1 MILPAKK
8 SFSLFVLALLVTLV
22 SSQSLAQP
30 GSDEEK
36 AAVPDNQRLWQL
48 IQKQQRTI
56 ESLQTELR
64 QLKNRLDTTV
74 RHVSQQEDEL
84 QQVAEAVEEGTPVA
98 TQTSLGGYGEL
109 HYNNTDSGNKVDF
122 HRFVLFLS
130 HDFTEKTRFYSELE
144 VEHSISGD
152 GAPGEVELEQ
162 AFIEHRINDRL
173 TGKAGLMLMPVGIL
187 NETHEPDTFFG
198 VERNPVEKNILPT
211 TWWEAG
217 LALSYQVT
225 DRLSTDFMLSSGL
238 NVPTT
243 GSKAFLI
250 RSGRQGVAK
259 ATANDGAMT
268 ARVRFQPVNGLRLS
282 ATAHYQQDITQ
293 GQLGVN
299 ALLLEADAQYRKGPF
314 GLKALVARWDLDDK
328 VNLLAPGRE
337 QQSGYYVEPSWRFGE
352 RQNVGV
358 FARYAE
364 WDNAAGDDHA
374 DSDMSQMSLGINYW
388 LHPQVV
394 FKFDYQDQSGAAD
407 DDGFNLG
414 VGYSF

>member
-1 MILPAKK
+1 
-8 SFSLFVLALLVTLV
+8 
-22 SSQSLAQP
+22 
-30 GSDEEK
+30 
-36 AAVPDNQRLWQL
+36 
-48 IQKQQRTI
+48 
-56 ESLQTELR
+56 
-64 QLKNRLDTTV
+64 
-74 RHVSQQEDEL
+74 
-84 QQVAEAVEEGTPVA
+84 
-98 TQTSLGGYGEL
+98 
-109 HYNNTDSGNKVDF
+109 
-122 HRFVLFLS
+122 
-130 HDFTEKTRFYSELE
+130 
-144 VEHSISGD
+144 
-152 GAPGEVELEQ
+152 VELEQ

-352 RQNVGV
+352 RQNVATGCIPRWFSNLTTRTSPGPRTTTDLTWV
-358 FARYAE
+358 QRPRQPFQKSFTPFWPQPLARGLPRP
-364 WDNAAGDDHA
+364 GDC
-374 DSDMSQMSLGINYW
+374 G
-388 LHPQVV
+388 
-394 FKFDYQDQSGAAD
+394 
-407 DDGFNLG
+407 
-414 VGYSF
+414 